1 MTLELILILLCCLLI
16 AFSIFLCRKIYQFSI
31 IIIDLEDAVEDCL
44 DLLDDK
50 YSSMS
55 KVLEKPIFFDSVEVR
70 QVVSDISDCRN
81 AILII
86 ANKLT
91 GNVKLEAE
99 SESKTEKEVK

>member
-1 MTLELILILLCCLLI
+1 
-16 AFSIFLCRKIYQFSI
+16 
-31 IIIDLEDAVEDCL
+31 
-44 DLLDDK
+44 
-50 YSSMS
+50 MS

>member
-1 MTLELILILLCCLLI
+1 MSLELILILLCCILTVFL
-16 AFSIFLCRKIYQFSI
+16 IFLCRKIYQFSI

-44 DLLDDK
+44 DVLDNK
-50 YSSMS
+50 YTSMS

-70 QVVSDISDCRN
+70 QVISDISDCRN
-81 AILII
+81 AVLII

-99 SESKTEKEVK
+99 SESKTEKEV